1 MNLTDLRA
9 ELDSR
14 ATEADDHLSDLVPG
28 TRRKIRQTKRRRIA
42 GALGGTAVVALLAAG
57 LLVPSLTSTTT
68 PDPADPPPADYIKD
82 GVKFHGIVN
91 ETDRLEK
98 AWIGKPG
105 EGPLD
110 FTWTPT
116 TNNVV
121 LRSFCRSTSS
131 TPKSLRVWINTR
143 LVSDFD
149 CMSDTNT
156 SGEAAQPLTPN
167 APVWIDAPIGKP
179 ARVKVAI
186 VDQVSHREGD
196 SSAQLGLGIYNSP
209 VKSVDEGGIPTR
221 IAPTSP
227 DDYSKDGIRYRAKVG
242 GDKLA
247 AAVVGDTGQDSVH
260 LTFRPTGTPVVLRSF
275 CTANNNGVY
284 DSPPTGLW
292 ISIRIGNQPERRS
305 TCFAHSTD
313 AGAEGGSAIPMPAST
328 EPVQATATVVDSNG
342 RPVSAKDARIAF
354 GVYYQG
360 AQRLVTA
367 PDGNQ
372 VSLDE
377 VTEANGYTY
386 KLADL
391 KTADAATA
399 RRLAISIP
407 TGKPFVFATGST
419 ALGDP
424 KLVSAKV
431 TGLDTDY
438 YLATDPDTPGSPDDF
453 GLNLTA
459 MPPGQTDTATLEV
472 EKGHPTKGK
481 FILAVYLPE

>member
-14 ATEADDHLSDLVPG
+14 ATEADDHLTDLVPG

-42 GALGGTAVVALLAAG
+42 CATAVVALLAAG
-57 LLVPSLTSTTT
+57 LLVPGLTSTTT
-68 PDPADPPPADYIKD
+68 PDPADPPPADYVKD
-82 GVKFHGIVN
+82 GVTFHGMVGK
-91 ETDRLEK
+91 DRLEK
-98 AWIGKPG
+98 AWIGRFG
-105 EGPLD
+105 EGPLN

-116 TNNVV
+116 TNSVV
-121 LRSFCRSTSS
+121 LRSVCRSTAS
-131 TPKSLRVWINTR
+131 TPKSIRVWINSR
-143 LVSDFD
+143 LIADLE
-149 CMSDTNT
+149 CNSDTNSSDNGVRRLT
-156 SGEAAQPLTPN
+156 ST
-167 APVWIDAPIGKP
+167 DALWVDTPIGKP

-186 VDQVSHREGD
+186 VDQLSHREGD
-196 SSAQLGLGIYNSP
+196 QNAQIALGIYSSP
-209 VKSVDEGGIPTR
+209 VNTVDDAGVPTR

-242 GDKLA
+242 GDTLA
-247 AAVVGDTGQDSVH
+247 AAVVGAAGQNSVQ
-260 LTFRPTGTPVVLRSF
+260 LTFRPTGTPVILRTF

-292 ISIRIGNQPERRS
+292 ISIRIPEQVERRS

-313 AGAEGGSAIPMPAST
+313 AGAEGGSAISMPAST
-328 EPVQATATVVDSNG
+328 EPVQATATVVDAKG
-342 RPVSAKDARIAF
+342 RPVSAKDARLAF

-367 PDGNQ
+367 PDGKQ

-386 KLADL
+386 KLADV
-391 KTADAATA
+391 KTADAATT

-424 KLVSAKV
+424 NEVSAKV

-438 YLATDPDTPGSPDDF
+438 YLTTDPNTPGSPGDF
-453 GLNLTA
+453 GLNLTP
-459 MPPGQTDTATLEV
+459 MPPGQTGTATLEV

-481 FILAVYLPE
+481 YVLAVYLPIQ